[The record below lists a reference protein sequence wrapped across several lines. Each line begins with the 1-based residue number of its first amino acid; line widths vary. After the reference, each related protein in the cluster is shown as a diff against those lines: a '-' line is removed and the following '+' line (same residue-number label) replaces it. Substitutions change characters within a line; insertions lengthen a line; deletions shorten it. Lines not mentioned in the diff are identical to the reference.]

1 MDNTKNV
8 YYVPVFFESY
18 GRIPV
23 KIEDGV
29 VTRKKLIEKAWER
42 LKDISLY
49 ELDMS
54 TDYLTDSEGVDEEGL
69 IISGKFEVVSNSR

>member
-1 MDNTKNV
+1 MDNNKNV

-29 VTRKKLIEKAWER
+29 VTREKLIEKAWER

-69 IISGKFEVVSNSR
+69 IIDCNGNIVFSL

>member
-1 MDNTKNV
+1 MDNNKNV

-29 VTRKKLIEKAWER
+29 VTREKLIEKAWER

-49 ELDMS
+49 ELDMA

-69 IISGKFEVVSNSR
+69 IIDCNGNIVFSL

>member
-1 MDNTKNV
+1 MDNNKNV

-29 VTRKKLIEKAWER
+29 VTREKLIEKAWER

-49 ELDMS
+49 ELDMA
-54 TDYLTDSEGVDEEGL
+54 TDYLADSEGVDEEG
-69 IISGKFEVVSNSR
+69 IITDCDCNVVLEL